1 MSILKKMYACTL
13 ATLPLMLLLP
23 ASNAAPV
30 LTSRSRQF
38 SCSVGGF
45 KGTIKINFLG
55 PSPYKAVRIDKIFYK
70 IDKTDN
76 RGGNNANVSV
86 SDYGPTPTKV
96 FYTDRGIQDNNFQY
110 LGGGYLRDSGYI
122 GADFIFDKSYASDPI
137 CSPYINLE

>member
-38 SCSVGGF
+38 SCGVNGF

-55 PSPYKAVRIDKIFYK
+55 PSPYKAVRIDGIFYK
-70 IDKTDN
+70 IDPGSN
-76 RGGNNANVSV
+76 RSGNEANVLV
-86 SDYGPTPTKV
+86 NDEGGRKK
-96 FYTDRGIQDNNFQY
+96 FYTDRGIQNNQFHQ
-110 LGGGYLRDSGYI
+110 LGNRYNRSTGRISSN
-122 GADFIFDKSYASDPI
+122 FIFDKRFAPDPN
-137 CSPYINLE
+137 CSPQIDIR

>member
-38 SCSVGGF
+38 SCSIDGF

-55 PSPYKAVRIDKIFYK
+55 PSPYKAVRIDGIFYK
-70 IDKTDN
+70 IDKTNN
-76 RGGNNANVSV
+76 RGGNSANVSV
-86 SDYGPTPTKV
+86 GDHGLAPTKE
-96 FYTDRGIQDNNFQY
+96 FYTDGGIQDNNFHS
-110 LGGGYLRDSGYI
+110 LSGRYSRGSGDI
-122 GADFIFDKSYASDPI
+122 AANFIFDKSYAPDPS
-137 CSPYINLE
+137 CSPSINLN